1 MHCLE
6 YFHLWHL
13 ARFAEP
19 HFTHRQTSSL
29 DYSVPRVLYFSAGY
43 CLALHFGYQ
52 PALRSEPQV
61 NSRGCLAKIRNGATQ
76 ANRTGSSLIVF
87 TKNPLPRSD
96 ILLDRESMQPNRLPR
111 LVYLLLIFTTLV
123 VFHQLPSHDFINLD
137 DNLYVYE
144 NTRVQAGLTQE
155 GVAWAFTTFEAYNW
169 HPLTW
174 LSHMLDFQLFGLR
187 PGLHHLTNLLF
198 HLANTALLF
207 FVLRR
212 MTGALWRSGFVAAL
226 FALHPLHVESVAWVA
241 ERKDLLSAFFW
252 FLTIWVYIRYVER
265 PELNRYLL
273 VLFFFVLGLMAKP
286 MLVTLPFVLFLLDF
300 WPLNRMQFG
309 YISSASHPDK
319 PRVPAFRLVAEKIPL
334 FVIVATSIIVT
345 LAAQQK
351 GGALKS
357 LEVFS
362 LKTRL
367 ANALIS
373 YVSYIGK
380 MIWPQNLAVYYPHP
394 AVVPTWQAAGCGLLL
409 ICLSALFIW
418 ASRKR
423 PYLAVGW
430 LWYLGTL
437 VPVIGLVQVG
447 SQAMAD
453 RYTYIPLIGLFI
465 VIAWGVPGILAGW
478 RYRRIVLATLT
489 TVLLLGF
496 TMCTWLQVRY
506 WQNSLTIFQHTVNV
520 TTDNHFAHNNL
531 GVALAKGGRLDEAVD
546 HYYVALRIKPNEAE
560 VYNNLGNVLEAQG
573 NLDEAIR
580 HYYEALRIN
589 PDNAKAHNN
598 LGNVLATK
606 GNVDEAVS
614 HYSEA
619 LRIEPDYAGAHYNLG
634 NVLAERGNVDEAINH
649 YKEALRIWPD
659 WAGAHNN
666 LGVALERRGNF
677 KEAIRHYYEALRI
690 KPDYPRA
697 KDNLERA
704 LRQMDRS
711 A

>member
-1 MHCLE
+1 M
-6 YFHLWHL
+6 
-13 ARFAEP
+13 
-19 HFTHRQTSSL
+19 QT
-29 DYSVPRVLYFSAGY
+29 
-43 CLALHFGYQ
+43 
-52 PALRSEPQV
+52 
-61 NSRGCLAKIRNGATQ
+61 
-76 ANRTGSSLIVF
+76 
-87 TKNPLPRSD
+87 
-96 ILLDRESMQPNRLPR
+96 NRLPR
-111 LVYLLLIFTTLV
+111 LVYLVLIFVTLV
-123 VFHQLPSHDFINLD
+123 VFHQLPSYDFINLD
-137 DNLYVYE
+137 DNLYIYE
-144 NTRVQAGLTQE
+144 NTRVQAGLTLE
-155 GVAWAFTTFEAYNW
+155 GVAWAFSTFEAYNW

-241 ERKDLLSAFFW
+241 ERKDLLSTFFW
-252 FLTIWVYIRYVER
+252 FLTMWAYARYAER
-265 PELNRYLL
+265 PGLNRYLPVL
-273 VLFFFVLGLMAKP
+273 LFFAFGLLAKP
-286 MLVTLPFVLFLLDF
+286 MVVTLPFVLLLFDF
-300 WPLNRMQFG
+300 WPLGRMQFHQVG
-309 YISSASHPDK
+309 NDSRPLE
-319 PRVPAFRLVAEKIPL
+319 PRVPVFRLVWEKIPL
-334 FVIVATSIIVT
+334 FTLAAISIVVT
-345 LAAQQK
+345 FAAQQK

-357 LEVFS
+357 LEAFP
-362 LKTRL
+362 LTTRI

-394 AVVPTWQAAGCGLLL
+394 AAVPTWQAAGAGLLL

-418 ASRKR
+418 TSRKR

-453 RYTYIPLIGLFI
+453 RYTYLPLVGLF
-465 VIAWGVPGILAGW
+465 VALAWGVPSLLARWHHRQSILA
-478 RYRRIVLATLT
+478 ISATILLVSF
-489 TVLLLGF
+489 TV
-496 TMCTWLQVRY
+496 CTWLQLRH

-520 TTDNHFAHNNL
+520 TTDNYFAHNNL
-531 GVALAKGGRLDEAVD
+531 GVALARAGRLGEAVD
-546 HYYVALRIKPNEAE
+546 HYHVALRIKPYQAE
-560 VYNNLGNVLEAQG
+560 VYNNLGNALEAQG
-573 NLDEAIR
+573 NVDEAIR
-580 HYYEALRIN
+580 RYTEALRIE

-598 LGNVLATK
+598 LGNALASR
-606 GNVDEAVS
+606 GNVDEAIS

-634 NVLAERGNVDEAINH
+634 NVLAERGNVEEAINH
-649 YKEALRIWPD
+649 YNEALRIWPD

-690 KPDYPRA
+690 KPDYPKA

-704 LRQMDRS
+704 LMLMGRS